1 MYREDSSRYKSFSRR
16 ALILGTGQVTLF
28 GILAGRMYQ
37 LQVLESNRFKTLSDE
52 NRINLRLLAP
62 LRGKIYD
69 TFGKPLATNEENYRL
84 LLVTEQV
91 HDVSKTL
98 HALSRLIE
106 IPSSDRKRILKESR
120 KKKSFVPITI
130 QENLDWKEVSQIEVN
145 SPDLPGVIIDSGQ
158 RRIYPFGKT
167 FSHLIG
173 YVAPVTENDKTK
185 ERKHNPLF
193 QLPGFK
199 IGKSGVEKRLD
210 YHLRGGA
217 GNSQLEVNAVG
228 RVIRELSRQEGRP
241 GDDVVLTI
249 DKLIQNIAVEKLRDE
264 KSAAAVVMKINN
276 GEILALASV
285 PGYDPNAF
293 NIGMSKKEWEEI
305 SGDPLAPLINKAV
318 SGLYAPGSTFKMVV
332 AMAALEH
339 GVITPDTKIHC
350 KGNVEL
356 GDHRFHC
363 WKKTGHGPVNLRTAI
378 QQSCDTYFYEISRR
392 LGINK
397 IAEMGRRFGLGTV
410 TGIDLPNERSGL
422 MPTSAWKK
430 KKLGVPWQQGETL
443 VAGIGQGFV
452 LTTPLQLAVMIA
464 RIASG
469 REIKPKLIKAFVSN
483 GVIRELKA
491 PKSKKINISR
501 SYRRIVMSGMDA
513 VSNTPLGTGYRA
525 RIQDDELDLAGKTGT
540 VQVKSISQY
549 ERDTRVLKN
558 RERPWLERDHALFVA
573 FAPVKNPRY
582 SIAVVVEHGGRGSA
596 VAAPIARDIL
606 HETLKRETADKKQTV
621 LSKLL

>member
-1 MYREDSSRYKSFSRR
+1 M
-16 ALILGTGQVTLF
+16 TLF

-37 LQVLESNRFKTLSDE
+37 LQVLESNRFRTLSDE

-62 LRGKIYD
+62 LRGRIYD

-98 HALSRLIE
+98 QALSRLIE
-106 IPSSDRKRILKESR
+106 ISDFDRKRILKESR

-158 RRIYPFGKT
+158 RRIYPFGKI

-173 YVAPVTENDKTK
+173 YVAPVTEKDKTR
-185 ERKHNPLF
+185 ERKQNPLF

-199 IGKSGVEKRLD
+199 FGKAGVEKRLD
-210 YHLRGGA
+210 YRLRGGA

-228 RVIRELSRQEGRP
+228 RVIRELSRHEGRP

-249 DKLIQNIAVEKLRDE
+249 DKLIQNLAVEKLRDE

-293 NIGMSKKEWEEI
+293 DIGMSKKEWEEI
-305 SGDPLAPLINKAV
+305 SSDPLAPLINKAV
-318 SGLYAPGSTFKMVV
+318 AGLYAPGSTFKMVV

-339 GVITPDTKIHC
+339 GVITPNTKVHC
-350 KGNVEL
+350 KGHVEL
-356 GDHRFHC
+356 GNHRFHC
-363 WKKTGHGPVNLRTAI
+363 WKKTGHGPVKLREAI
-378 QQSCDTYFYEISRR
+378 QQSCDTYFYEIARQ

-397 IAEMGRRFGLGTV
+397 IAEMGRRFGLGKV
-410 TGIDLPNERSGL
+410 TEIDLPNERSGL

-430 KKLGVPWQQGETL
+430 KKLGSAWQQGETL

-452 LTTPLQLAVMIA
+452 LTTPLQLAVMTA
-464 RIASG
+464 RIVSG
-469 REIKPKLIKAFVSN
+469 REIKPKLIKAFISN

-491 PKSKKINISR
+491 PKSKKIKILK

-513 VSNTPLGTGYRA
+513 VSNTPRGTGYRA
-525 RIQDDELDLAGKTGT
+525 RIQDDEFDLAGKTGT

-558 RERPWLERDHALFVA
+558 RERPWIERDHALFVA

-582 SIAVVVEHGGRGSA
+582 SIAVVVEHGGRGST

-606 HETLKRETADKKQTV
+606 RATLKRENAKKKD
-621 LSKLL
+621 LE

>member
-1 MYREDSSRYKSFSRR
+1 MYREDSSRYKNFSRR
-16 ALILGTGQVTLF
+16 ALILGAGQVTLF

-37 LQVLESNRFKTLSDE
+37 LQVLESNRFRTLSDE

-98 HALSRLIE
+98 QALSRLIE
-106 IPSSDRKRILKESR
+106 IPDSDKKRILKESR

-158 RRIYPFGKT
+158 RRIYPFGKNC
-167 FSHLIG
+167 SHLVG
-173 YVAPVTENDKTK
+173 YVAPVTEKDKTK
-185 ERKHNPLF
+185 EREQNPLF
-193 QLPGFK
+193 QLPGLK

-210 YHLRGGA
+210 YRLRGGA

-228 RVIRELSRQEGRP
+228 RVIRELSRQEGRA

-293 NIGMSKKEWEEI
+293 DIGMSKKEWEEI
-305 SGDPLAPLINKAV
+305 SSDPLAPLINKAV

-339 GVITPDTKIHC
+339 GVINPNTKIHC
-350 KGNVEL
+350 KGHVEL
-356 GDHRFHC
+356 GNHRFHC

-378 QQSCDTYFYEISRR
+378 QQSCDTYFYEIARR

-397 IAEMGRRFGLGTV
+397 IAEMARRFGLGSV

-430 KKLGVPWQQGETL
+430 KKLGVAWQQGETL

-452 LTTPLQLAVMIA
+452 LTTPLQLAVMTA

-483 GVIRELKA
+483 GVIKELKA
-491 PKSKKINISR
+491 PKSKKIKISK

-525 RIQDDELDLAGKTGT
+525 RIQDDEFDLAGKTGT

-558 RERPWLERDHALFVA
+558 RERPWIERDHALFVA

-606 HETLKRETADKKQTV
+606 HETLKRETAEKKQTI

>member
-1 MYREDSSRYKSFSRR
+1 MYREDSSRYKNFSRR
-16 ALILGTGQVTLF
+16 ALILGAGQVTLF

-37 LQVLESNRFKTLSDE
+37 LQVLESNRFRTLSDE

-62 LRGKIYD
+62 LRGRIYD

-98 HALSRLIE
+98 QALSRLIE
-106 IPSSDRKRILKESR
+106 ISDFDRKRILKESR

-158 RRIYPFGKT
+158 RRIYPFGKI

-173 YVAPVTENDKTK
+173 YVAPVTEKDKTR
-185 ERKHNPLF
+185 ERKQNPLF

-199 IGKSGVEKRLD
+199 FGKAGVEKRLD
-210 YHLRGGA
+210 YRLRGGA

-228 RVIRELSRQEGRP
+228 RVIRELSRHEGRP

-249 DKLIQNIAVEKLRDE
+249 DKLIQNLAVEKLRDE

-276 GEILALASV
+276 REILALASV

-293 NIGMSKKEWEEI
+293 DIGMSKKEWEEI
-305 SGDPLAPLINKAV
+305 SSDPLAPLINKAV
-318 SGLYAPGSTFKMVV
+318 AGLYAPGSTFKMVV

-339 GVITPDTKIHC
+339 GVITPNTKVHC
-350 KGNVEL
+350 KGHVEL
-356 GDHRFHC
+356 GNHRFHC
-363 WKKTGHGPVNLRTAI
+363 WKKTGHGPVKLREAI
-378 QQSCDTYFYEISRR
+378 QQSCDTYFYEIARQ

-397 IAEMGRRFGLGTV
+397 IAEMGRRFGLGKV
-410 TGIDLPNERSGL
+410 TEIDLPNERSGL

-430 KKLGVPWQQGETL
+430 KKLGSAWQQGETL

-452 LTTPLQLAVMIA
+452 LTTPLQLAVMTA
-464 RIASG
+464 RIVSG
-469 REIKPKLIKAFVSN
+469 REIKPKLIKAFISN

-491 PKSKKINISR
+491 PKSKKIKILK

-513 VSNTPLGTGYRA
+513 VSNTPRGTGYRA
-525 RIQDDELDLAGKTGT
+525 RIQDDEFDLAGKTGT

-558 RERPWLERDHALFVA
+558 RERPWIERDHALFVA

-582 SIAVVVEHGGRGSA
+582 SIAVVVEHGGRGST

-606 HETLKRETADKKQTV
+606 RATLKRENAKKKD
-621 LSKLL
+621 LE

>member
-1 MYREDSSRYKSFSRR
+1 MYREDSSRYKNFSRR
-16 ALILGTGQVTLF
+16 ALILGAGQVTLF

-37 LQVLESNRFKTLSDE
+37 LQVLESNRFRTLSDE

-62 LRGKIYD
+62 LRGRIYD

-98 HALSRLIE
+98 QALSRLIE
-106 IPSSDRKRILKESR
+106 ISDFDRKRILKESR

-158 RRIYPFGKT
+158 RRIYPFGKI

-173 YVAPVTENDKTK
+173 YVAPVTEKDKTR
-185 ERKHNPLF
+185 ERKQNPLF

-199 IGKSGVEKRLD
+199 FGKAGVEKRLD
-210 YHLRGGA
+210 YRLRGGA

-228 RVIRELSRQEGRP
+228 RVIRELSRHEGRP

-249 DKLIQNIAVEKLRDE
+249 DKLIQNLAVEKLRDE

-293 NIGMSKKEWEEI
+293 DIGMSKKEWEEI
-305 SGDPLAPLINKAV
+305 SSDPLAPLINKAV
-318 SGLYAPGSTFKMVV
+318 AGLYAPGSTFKMVV

-339 GVITPDTKIHC
+339 GVITPNTKVHC
-350 KGNVEL
+350 KGHVEL
-356 GDHRFHC
+356 GNHRFHC
-363 WKKTGHGPVNLRTAI
+363 WKKTGHGPVKLREAI
-378 QQSCDTYFYEISRR
+378 QQSCDTYFYEIARQ

-397 IAEMGRRFGLGTV
+397 IAEMGRRFGLGKV
-410 TGIDLPNERSGL
+410 TEIDLPNERSGL

-430 KKLGVPWQQGETL
+430 KKLGSAWQQGETL

-452 LTTPLQLAVMIA
+452 LTTPLQLAVMTA
-464 RIASG
+464 RIVSG
-469 REIKPKLIKAFVSN
+469 REIKPKLIKAFISN

-491 PKSKKINISR
+491 PKSKKIKILK

-513 VSNTPLGTGYRA
+513 VSNTPRGTGYRA
-525 RIQDDELDLAGKTGT
+525 RIQDDEFDLAGKTGT

-558 RERPWLERDHALFVA
+558 RERPWIERDHALFVA

-582 SIAVVVEHGGRGSA
+582 SIAVVVEHGGRGST

-606 HETLKRETADKKQTV
+606 RATLKRENAKKKD
-621 LSKLL
+621 LE